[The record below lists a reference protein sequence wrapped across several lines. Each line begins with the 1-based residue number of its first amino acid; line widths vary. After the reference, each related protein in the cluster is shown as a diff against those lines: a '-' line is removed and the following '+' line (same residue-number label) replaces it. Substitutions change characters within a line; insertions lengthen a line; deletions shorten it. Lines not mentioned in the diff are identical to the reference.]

1 MGVKPDD
8 STTEQEAADEAEP
21 GAARI
26 ERRPGTR
33 DARARA
39 SKWLEPTGA
48 AAGLEPTGAAARE
61 RLADDPSRAQTR
73 ERSVPWWAS
82 VAEEAPPIDPAQAL
96 AAFYDRRAPAAL
108 AYCARICEPESIAD
122 AVEEAFGTVFERAA
136 MSPERLDDDELD
148 RLLRAGVREAA
159 AGRAPRSRGRRDTRR
174 REEEAERAYDA
185 LCGDD
190 APALGRSL
198 LGEMIDAEPFAWP
211 EQSRTAPAR
220 RSPGAADSRRGA
232 AGSEPDT
239 AAGAA
244 PAAGEREFV
253 AAAEEAP

>member
-8 STTEQEAADEAEP
+8 STTEQEAADETEP

-33 DARARA
+33 DARARD

-48 AAGLEPTGAAARE
+48 AAGQEPTGAAAGQEPTGAAARE
-61 RLADDPSRAQTR
+61 RLANDPSRAQTR

-122 AVEEAFGTVFERAA
+122 AIEEAFGTVFERAA
-136 MSPERLDDDELD
+136 MSPQRLDDDELD
-148 RLLRAGVREAA
+148 HLLRTGVREAA
-159 AGRAPRSRGRRDTRR
+159 AGRAPHSRRRKDRRR

-220 RSPGAADSRRGA
+220 RSPGAAD
-232 AGSEPDT
+232 
-239 AAGAA
+239 
-244 PAAGEREFV
+244 
-253 AAAEEAP
+253 

>member
-1 MGVKPDD
+1 MGARPED
-8 STTEQEAADEAEP
+8 STTEQEPADEEEP
-21 GAARI
+21 GAARM

-33 DARARA
+33 DPRARD
-39 SKWLEPTGA
+39 SKWLEPHAEGV
-48 AAGLEPTGAAARE
+48 EPSGKAARD
-61 RLADDPSRAQTR
+61 RPVNDPSRAQTR

-96 AAFYDRRAPAAL
+96 ADFYDRRAPAAL

-148 RLLRAGVREAA
+148 RLLRDGVREAA
-159 AGRAPRSRGRRDTRR
+159 AGRAVRSRGRKDTKRR
-174 REEEAERAYDA
+174 VEEAERAYDA

-211 EQSRTAPAR
+211 EQSQAAPAVAAEPAVAAGHAAAPEPAR
-220 RSPGAADSRRGA
+220 RKRRLRLPRAVPGWRRQLA
-232 AGSEPDT
+232 I
-239 AAGAA
+239 
-244 PAAGEREFV
+244 V
-253 AAAEEAP
+253 